1 MQVHTQPGSLPPFW
15 DRSAIFFANLLS
27 LFYGNEGETETLRAH
42 VGGIE
47 TYGGLLVPI
56 IDLLFR
62 GSDNLLILERTPDA
76 TLMNYFRDAVGLSL
90 PEMRILSHDEYCALA
105 DAPERRAHHPLF
117 QMLSNTSAGWI
128 DGFVTDDRLTAWGR
142 ALGKKTITSLDGSKR
157 GNNKLLL
164 HQFLQEADLPRF
176 DTIIAADPGETQTAF
191 DRLRAMGYAHAVVK
205 SQIGASGIGMTRVA
219 LDGARAAESVPE
231 YIFFEGPCLV
241 QGWLDPSIERVRRI
255 GSPSVQLFINDDAA
269 YLYDITEQILSAE
282 SIHEGNIAPPPY
294 LDGHPGVR
302 DALLE
307 NAARAAGWL
316 YRQGYRGTASTD
328 FLVIDRKGRV
338 EVIVCEINARVTG
351 ATYPA
356 VLARHCMPGGSWLM
370 RNMKFS
376 RPLTSRTLLDMLDQC
391 RALYRRGA
399 GSGVLPIN
407 FNLNDDNEVIKGQF
421 LYLAP
426 EAVDCME
433 RLLDIEIALPVEISY
448 DRD

>member
-1 MQVHTQPGSLPPFW
+1 MQIRTQPGSLPPFW

-47 TYGGLLVPI
+47 TYGGRLVPI
-56 IDLLFR
+56 INLLFR
-62 GSDNLLILERTPDA
+62 GPDNLLILERTPDD
-76 TLMNYFRDAVGLSL
+76 TLMTYFREEIGLSL
-90 PEMRILSHDEYCALA
+90 PDMRILSHDEYCALA
-105 DAPERRAHHPLF
+105 DTPELRKHHELF
-117 QMLSNTSAGWI
+117 QLLSAAPAGWI

-142 ALGKKTITSLDGSKR
+142 ALGKRTITSLDGSKR

-164 HQFLQEADLPRF
+164 HQFLEARDLPRF
-176 DTIIAADPGETQTAF
+176 ETIIAADPGETRTAF
-191 DRLRAMGYAHAVVK
+191 ERLRAMGYAQAVVK

-219 LDGARAAESVPE
+219 LDGTRPAEPVPE

-241 QGWLDPSIERVRRI
+241 QGWLDPSVERVRRI
-255 GSPSVQLFINDDAA
+255 GSPSVQLFINDEAA

-294 LDGHPGVR
+294 LDTCPGVR
-302 DALLE
+302 ESLLE
-307 NAARAAGWL
+307 NAAQTAEWL
-316 YRQGYRGTASTD
+316 YGQGYRGTASTD
-328 FLVIDRKGRV
+328 FLVVDREGRV
-338 EVIVCEINARVTG
+338 DVIVCEINARVTG

-356 VLARHCMPGGSWLM
+356 VLARHCMRRGSWLM

-376 RPLTSRTLLDMLDQC
+376 RPLASRTLLDMLDQC
-391 RALYRRGA
+391 NALYRRGTD
-399 GSGVLPIN
+399 SGVLPIN